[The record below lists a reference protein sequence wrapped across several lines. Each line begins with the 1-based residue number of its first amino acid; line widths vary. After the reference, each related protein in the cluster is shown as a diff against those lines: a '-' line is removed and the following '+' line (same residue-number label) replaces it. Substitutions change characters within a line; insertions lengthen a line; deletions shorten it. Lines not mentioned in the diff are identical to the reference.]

1 MKSNLN
7 RFTYGLGTIG
17 RDMVYSLVS
26 MYLIFYL
33 SDILQLS
40 NSALG
45 WITTIIV
52 GARIFD
58 AMNDPLM
65 GIIVDNT
72 RTRWGKF
79 KPWISFG
86 AVSSA
91 LFTVLLFTDFGFRG
105 TAYTVSFAV
114 IYLFW
119 GITYTANDISY
130 WSMLPSLS
138 VSQNE
143 REKLGAFARICANL
157 GLFAVVVGI
166 VPVTTALGESL
177 GSMKQA
183 YFVFALIIAGILIAG
198 QSITV
203 FGVRE
208 PRSMFQNYQHTTLKG
223 LLEAIFKN
231 DQLLFTAVSYSLF
244 MIGYV
249 TTTSFG
255 LYFFKYAYGNESMY
269 SIFALVLGVSQI
281 TALLIFPLI
290 SKRIPRRRF
299 YSIATVLVL
308 LGYVVFFFA
317 PMNMIYIGAAG
328 ILLFVGQAF
337 IQLLMLLFLSDTI
350 EYGQRKLGRRNES
363 VTFALQPFINKIGGA
378 AASGVVGATIIIS
391 GINDAQ
397 TASDVSAQG
406 LLMMKVAMMVLPL
419 ILIVAGYIIYLK
431 KYKISEEYY
440 AEIISDLEKRG
451 DLNLNAADSNQRPD
465 SESQE

>member
-1 MKSNLN
+1 MNSNLN

-40 NSALG
+40 NLALG

-58 AMNDPLM
+58 AMNDPVM

-91 LFTVLLFTDFGFRG
+91 VFTVLLFTDFGLRG
-105 TAYTVSFAV
+105 TAYTISFAV

-183 YFVFALIIAGILIAG
+183 YFVFALIVAGILIAG

-281 TALLIFPLI
+281 SALLIFPLI

-317 PMNMIYIGAAG
+317 PMNMIYIGTAG

-391 GINDAQ
+391 GINDAE
-397 TASDVSAQG
+397 TAADVSAQG
-406 LLMMKVAMMVLPL
+406 LMMMKVAMMVLPL

-440 AEIISDLEKRG
+440 AEIINDLEQRG
-451 DLNLNAADSNQRPD
+451 DLNLDAGDENQRPD
-465 SESQE
+465 SDIPE